1 MQKNSLLKKD
11 ESIIRILDIK
21 NEKIF
26 TIDCVKRTMPRWIN
40 QSELNS
46 YSCCTEKE
54 LLENTQMSI
63 EDMEALSSER
73 RKFVYEHYSLIAGI
87 LPFVTDEQQRSYVI
101 SQISEDRKIS
111 KQTIRFYLCLFLTYQ
126 DISVFAPK
134 QAISN
139 RPLTADEKNMRWA
152 LNKFYYNKNKN
163 SLNTAYIQMLKEKYC
178 DATGVLLPSYPS
190 FYQFRYFYRKH
201 KNMQTFYI
209 SRYGIKDYQRNNRP
223 LVGDGVQEFA
233 PIVGVGMLDATVCD
247 IYLVN
252 DAGNIIGRP
261 ILTACI
267 DAYSSLCCGYSLT
280 WEGGVYSLRNLMLN
294 IITDKVEWCAKFG
307 IYIDLDDWDCK
318 QLPAILVT
326 DMGNEYTSE
335 TFEQIS
341 ELGIIVINLPAYRP
355 ELKGSVE
362 KFFDLV
368 QETYKKYLRGKGV
381 VESDYQERGSHD
393 YRKDACLTLIDF
405 EKIVLHC
412 IIYYNSQRVMENYP
426 YTEEMLLARIKPYA
440 NCIWEWG
447 KQQTGANLISVDMK
461 QLIFTLLP
469 RTIGRFG
476 RFGLK
481 VNKMRYHCEGYTEQY
496 LKGGTVTVAYNP
508 DDVNYVWV
516 IEDGIYIE
524 FTLIES
530 RYKGKSLENVKNMQ
544 SCQKVIIKESV
555 SDNLQAQIYLAEHIN
570 TIAQSI
576 CGHNNLQIKDI
587 RDTRKREQ
595 SKTHKDYLR
604 EGGIN
609 ENDYR
614 GC

>member
-11 ESIIRILDIK
+11 KSIIRILDIK

-40 QSELNS
+40 QSELNG
-46 YSCCTEKE
+46 YSCCTEEE
-54 LLENTQMSI
+54 LLEYTQMSI
-63 EDMEALSSER
+63 EDIEALSAER

-101 SQISEDRKIS
+101 SKISEDRKIS
-111 KQTIRFYLCLFLTYQ
+111 KQTIRFYLCLFLAYQ

-139 RPLTADEKNMRWA
+139 KPLTTDEKNMRWA
-152 LNKFYYNKNKN
+152 LNKFFYNKNKN

-178 DATGVLLPSYPS
+178 DASGVLLPPYPS

-209 SRYGIKDYQRNNRP
+209 SRDGIKDYQRNNRP

-233 PIVGVGMLDATVCD
+233 PMVGVGMLDATVCD

-252 DAGNIIGRP
+252 DAGNLVGRP

-267 DAYSSLCCGYSLT
+267 DAYSSLCCGYSLL
-280 WEGGVYSLRNLMLN
+280 WEGGVYSLRNLMVN
-294 IITDKVEWCAKFG
+294 IVTDKVEWCAKFG

-368 QETYKKYLRGKGV
+368 QEAYKKHLKGKGV
-381 VESDYQERGSHD
+381 VEPDYQERGSHD
-393 YRKDACLTLIDF
+393 YKKDACLTLVDF
-405 EKIVLHC
+405 EKIILRC
-412 IIYYNSQRVMENYP
+412 IIYYNSQRVIENYP

-447 KQQTGANLISVDMK
+447 KQQTGANLISADMK
-461 QLIFTLLP
+461 QLIFALLP
-469 RTIGRFG
+469 RTIGRFS

-516 IEDGIYIE
+516 IEDGVYIE

-544 SCQKVIIKESV
+544 SCQKAIIKETV
-555 SDNLQAQIYLAEHIN
+555 SENLQAQIYLAEHIN
-570 TIAQSI
+570 IIAQSI

-595 SKTHKDYLR
+595 SKTHKDYLK

-609 ENDYR
+609 DSDYR
-614 GC
+614 DC

>member
-1 MQKNSLLKKD
+1 
-11 ESIIRILDIK
+11 
-21 NEKIF
+21 
-26 TIDCVKRTMPRWIN
+26 
-40 QSELNS
+40 
-46 YSCCTEKE
+46 
-54 LLENTQMSI
+54 
-63 EDMEALSSER
+63 
-73 RKFVYEHYSLIAGI
+73 
-87 LPFVTDEQQRSYVI
+87 
-101 SQISEDRKIS
+101 
-111 KQTIRFYLCLFLTYQ
+111 
-126 DISVFAPK
+126 
-134 QAISN
+134 
-139 RPLTADEKNMRWA
+139 
-152 LNKFYYNKNKN
+152 
-163 SLNTAYIQMLKEKYC
+163 
-178 DATGVLLPSYPS
+178 
-190 FYQFRYFYRKH
+190 
-201 KNMQTFYI
+201 
-209 SRYGIKDYQRNNRP
+209 
-223 LVGDGVQEFA
+223 
-233 PIVGVGMLDATVCD
+233 MLDATVCD

-447 KQQTGANLISVDMK
+447 KQQTGDNLISVDMK

-530 RYKGKSLENVKNMQ
+530 RYNGKSLENVKNMQ